1 MSGKFKPAAWA
12 LCILL
17 AAALGCSHQKT
28 KPMLEYMPNMAHSP
42 AVKAQEPGGMFVPAA
57 GTVPRGVEY
66 YPYGAG
72 DTLIAAAELKN
83 PLPPTLEVLKAG
95 RKSFNTL
102 CIVCH
107 GPKGDGH
114 GYIIPKFPQPP
125 SLLTDRVRNWPDGR
139 IFHIITR
146 GQQTMP
152 SYAYQLDPAQRWA
165 VVNYVRVLERAARP
179 TPEDLAQ
186 MQTLG
191 IDFSEDQPDTTAPK
205 LWPEK

>member
-1 MSGKFKPAAWA
+1 MSAGSK
-12 LCILL
+12 LSLILL
-17 AAALGCSHQKT
+17 IFMAACSHQKS

-42 AVKAQEPGGMFVPAA
+42 ALKAQEYGEMRMPVA
-57 GTVPRGVEY
+57 GTVPRNVEY
-66 YPYGAG
+66 YPYQLG
-72 DTLIAAAELKN
+72 DTLKAAAELKN
-83 PLPPTLEVLKAG
+83 PLPATLEILQAG
-95 RKSFNTL
+95 QKSFNTF

-139 IFHIITR
+139 IFHNITR

-165 VVNYVRVLERAARP
+165 VVNYVRVLERAAKP

-186 MQTLG
+186 MKALG
-191 IDFSEDQPDTTAPK
+191 IDFSADEPDTSASK
-205 LWPEK
+205 LWPER